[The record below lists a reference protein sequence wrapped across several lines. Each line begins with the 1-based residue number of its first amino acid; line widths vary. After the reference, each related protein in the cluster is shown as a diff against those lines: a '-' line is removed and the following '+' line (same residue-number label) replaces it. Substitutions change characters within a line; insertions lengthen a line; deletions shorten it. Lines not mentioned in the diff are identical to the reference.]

1 MLHDPPSRTAPG
13 TPIRA
18 QQGHLLK
25 EVLRV
30 ADESFCLRGTIRS
43 PSTRTLCT
51 LGIMECPWGVEMSEG
66 PRLEVE
72 GEPGIEE
79 ACVRDRGSL
88 ATRDR
93 GIALS

>member
-1 MLHDPPSRTAPG
+1 MLHDLPSRTVPG

-88 ATRDR
+88 ATSDR
-93 GIALS
+93 GIVLT